1 MLSEVSKLV
10 GGKQGVC
17 LESVE
22 TCMLTSVLFW
32 IVKGAA
38 RTARL
43 AQSFSTFQGF
53 QFFLSEVDNR
63 NMKIEDFQR
72 AVRMCTATDKCGSGS
87 FASECAC

>member
-22 TCMLTSVLFW
+22 TCLLTSVWFW

-38 RTARL
+38 RMARL
-43 AQSFSTFQGF
+43 ALSFSTFQGF
-53 QFFLSEVDNR
+53 QNILSDVNIR

-72 AVRMCTATDKCGSGS
+72 AVRMYTATDRCGSGL
-87 FASECAC
+87 FVSESAC

>member
-38 RTARL
+38 RMARL

-53 QFFLSEVDNR
+53 QLFFV
-63 NMKIEDFQR
+63 
-72 AVRMCTATDKCGSGS
+72 GG
-87 FASECAC
+87 

>member
-22 TCMLTSVLFW
+22 TCMLTSVWFW

-38 RTARL
+38 RMALL

-53 QFFLSEVDNR
+53 QIFLTEANIR
-63 NMKIEDFQR
+63 NMKTEDFQR
-72 AVRMCTATDKCGSGS
+72 AVRMCTATDRCGSG
-87 FASECAC
+87 